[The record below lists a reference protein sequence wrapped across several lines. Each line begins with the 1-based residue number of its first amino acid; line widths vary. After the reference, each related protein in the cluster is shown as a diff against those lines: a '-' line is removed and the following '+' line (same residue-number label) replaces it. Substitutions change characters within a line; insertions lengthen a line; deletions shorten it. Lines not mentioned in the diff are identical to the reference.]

1 MQDRVVPVEDVHFLV
16 SGVRGGGNVDEFA
29 DAVAGMHHQITGIDV
44 FQGCLRACLARLVFP
59 AGAAARRSGLVP
71 AEQFRGRE
79 DGRFRFRDAEPCR
92 KFSAKRGDGQQ
103 SGRSGAD
110 VPEAFFLPFIGEEH
124 ADIPFPV
131 QPFPDLAFRQFTA
144 HFLHHEVPRLKAA
157 QGIVMD
163 GKGEVFFPRRIFRG
177 RGEDAYVPPFL
188 AERGGNNQVARF
200 DPVPQGF
207 RALGFRQYE
216 VDVFRLAEGNLG
228 IHIKFPDGFNFVVK
242 KLQAH
247 GVGGLERKDIQDAA
261 ASGPLPA
268 GNDLWNTFKSR
279 FPKLPYQ
286 VVRCVRLP
294 RFQGDPLVLHA
305 VGGRNLIVQAAFR

>member
-1 MQDRVVPVEDVHFLV
+1 M
-16 SGVRGGGNVDEFA
+16 
-29 DAVAGMHHQITGIDV
+29 
-44 FQGCLRACLARLVFP
+44 
-59 AGAAARRSGLVP
+59 
-71 AEQFRGRE
+71 
-79 DGRFRFRDAEPCR
+79 
-92 KFSAKRGDGQQ
+92 
-103 SGRSGAD
+103 
-110 VPEAFFLPFIGEEH
+110 
-124 ADIPFPV
+124 
-131 QPFPDLAFRQFTA
+131 
-144 HFLHHEVPRLKAA
+144 
-157 QGIVMD
+157 
-163 GKGEVFFPRRIFRG
+163 
-177 RGEDAYVPPFL
+177 
-188 AERGGNNQVARF
+188 
-200 DPVPQGF
+200 
-207 RALGFRQYE
+207 
-216 VDVFRLAEGNLG
+216 FRLAEGNLG

>member
-1 MQDRVVPVEDVHFLV
+1 
-16 SGVRGGGNVDEFA
+16 
-29 DAVAGMHHQITGIDV
+29 MHHQITGIDV

-92 KFSAKRGDGQQ
+92 KFSAKGGDGQQ
-103 SGRSGAD
+103 RGRSGAD

-163 GKGEVFFPRRIFRG
+163 GKGEIFFPRRIFRG
-177 RGEDAYVPPFL
+177 GGEDAYVPPFL

-200 DPVPQGF
+200 DPVPQVSAPSASVSM
-207 RALGFRQYE
+207 RLTCSALRKEIWESTSNSRMDSISSSKNSRRTGWEDWRGKTSRMPPRRDHCPRE
-216 VDVFRLAEGNLG
+216 MTCGTPSNPASPNCRIKSSGACVSPVFRVIPWFCMPSG
-228 IHIKFPDGFNFVVK
+228 DGTSSF
-242 KLQAH
+242 
-247 GVGGLERKDIQDAA
+247 
-261 ASGPLPA
+261 
-268 GNDLWNTFKSR
+268 
-279 FPKLPYQ
+279 
-286 VVRCVRLP
+286 RLP
-294 RFQGDPLVLHA
+294 SVK
-305 VGGRNLIVQAAFR
+305 